1 MITIFVN
8 IERDSCRTV
17 FLALWTDKS
26 FSLKMTCFH
35 VHVDNG
41 GSVGGEVT
49 FSTGKLAVIP
59 PVYTIFNSLSD
70 IFKGK
75 YTFYLFISS
84 MLITSAMNNKGIFS
98 FTKFLTNL
106 AIISQWGYMVNLNMI
121 PYICKVLALV
131 STVCALPFTTK
142 NIFHCF
148 GVHQHFHIL

>member
-1 MITIFVN
+1 MWILSEILVGQCFWHCGQTNPSVW
-8 IERDSCRTV
+8 RWRASTCT
-17 FLALWTDKS
+17 WTTEARLEVKS
-26 FSLKMTCFH
+26 HSVQANWQSSLR
-35 VHVDNG
+35 
-41 GSVGGEVT
+41 
-49 FSTGKLAVIP
+49 
-59 PVYTIFNSLSD
+59 YTRFFNSLSD